1 MSTPFDPDLIGVE
14 SGSTPSLRSGLL
26 LAFLLI
32 FLYHNEADIPFSFFF
47 MKNYK
52 IVMVLRSDL
61 KKEKKEKIF
70 TDIRSW
76 IGNMGK
82 ETIKALGD
90 KKLAYP
96 IKRQPTGEY
105 LIMEFA
111 AENVTPMVEKR
122 MQMTDD
128 VLRHMILRV

>member
-1 MSTPFDPDLIGVE
+1 
-14 SGSTPSLRSGLL
+14 
-26 LAFLLI
+26 
-32 FLYHNEADIPFSFFF
+32 
-47 MKNYK
+47 
-52 IVMVLRSDL
+52 MVLRSDL